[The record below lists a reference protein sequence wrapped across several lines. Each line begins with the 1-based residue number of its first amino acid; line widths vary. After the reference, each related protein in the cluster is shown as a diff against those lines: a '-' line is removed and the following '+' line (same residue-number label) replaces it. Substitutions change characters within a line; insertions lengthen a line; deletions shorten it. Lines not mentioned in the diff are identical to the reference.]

1 MIDRP
6 AFLALVISFTEY
18 GIVVAKFS
26 MATIPTPTLK
36 LEGFARRPID
46 QLWSLEY
53 FHFGIFGLHK
63 YIMTKQGDF
72 DNEKKKR

>member
-18 GIVVAKFS
+18 GIVVAKFG
-26 MATIPTPTLK
+26 MATIPTPTLD
-36 LEGFARRPID
+36 LEGFTCRPID
-46 QLWSLEY
+46 QFRSLEY
-53 FHFGIFGLHK
+53 FHFGIFGMHK

-72 DNEKKKR
+72 DNEKQKR